1 MIVTM
6 LKNTFIVRTL
16 ALVLFIGMGLISSS
30 FVGDQGHYVDEVSLD
45 EKIAQMILIGVDHRQ
60 ALDPKDTLFKK
71 ILKEKVGGILLFQ
84 RNIQTTNAS
93 AQLKQFVSDMQAQ
106 SKTPL
111 FIAIDEEGGKV
122 HRLKESSGFVA
133 MPSAQWFGQQNNDS
147 ITYAYAQRLAKQ
159 LNGLGINL
167 NFAPVVDLALNPE
180 NPVIAKVNRSYG
192 ASPNL
197 VIEQSAAFIKA
208 HKEQKVITSLKHFP
222 GHGSSTTDSHL
233 GLTDVTRT
241 WKLSE
246 LNPYRQLVSMGLAES
261 VLSSHVVH
269 KGLDTSGL
277 PATLSYQMS
286 TVLLRDSIGFKGVL
300 FSDDM
305 QMAAIKKYYGLEVAI
320 QKAIEAGIDVLVFG
334 NHVTADD
341 QLSAVELHGIVKSL
355 VQKGIVSEE
364 RINLSYQRI
373 MKLKQEYL
381 N

>member
-1 MIVTM
+1 MIEVNF
-6 LKNTFIVRTL
+6 KAPIARFIG
-16 ALVLFIGMGLISSS
+16 LVLFVGLGLISSS
-30 FVGDQGHYVDEVSLD
+30 FTKEPKSYLDTISLD

-71 ILKEKVGGILLFQ
+71 ILKEKVGGIILFQ
-84 RNIQTTNAS
+84 RNIQTTNAA
-93 AQLKQFVSDMQAQ
+93 AQLKQFVADMQAQ

-122 HRLKESSGFVA
+122 HRLKETSGFVS
-133 MPSAQWFGQQNNDS
+133 MPSAQWFGQQQSDS
-147 ITYAYAQRLAKQ
+147 ITYVYARRLAIQ
-159 LNGLGINL
+159 LKGLGINL
-167 NFAPVVDLALNPE
+167 NFAPVVDLAINPE

-192 ASPNL
+192 ADAKL
-197 VIEQSAAFIKA
+197 VITQSAAFIKA

-241 WKLSE
+241 WKQSE
-246 LNPYRQLVSMGLAES
+246 LLPYKRLVEMGLAET

-277 PATLSYQMS
+277 PATLSYTMS
-286 TVLLRDSIGFKGVL
+286 TTLLRDSIGFQGVL

-341 QLSAVELHGIVKSL
+341 QLSAIELHGIIKSL
-355 VQKGIVSEE
+355 VLKGIISEE

-373 MKLKQEYL
+373 MKLKREYL
-381 N
+381 

>member
-1 MIVTM
+1 MIEVNF
-6 LKNTFIVRTL
+6 KAPIARFIG
-16 ALVLFIGMGLISSS
+16 LVLFIGLGLVSSS
-30 FVGDQGHYVDEVSLD
+30 FTREQKNHLDTTSLD

-71 ILKEKVGGILLFQ
+71 ILKEKVGGIILFQ
-84 RNIQTTNAS
+84 RNIQTTNAA
-93 AQLKQFVSDMQAQ
+93 AQLKQFVADMQAQ

-122 HRLKESSGFVA
+122 HRLKETSGFVS
-133 MPSAQWFGQQNNDS
+133 MPSAQWFGQQQSDS
-147 ITYAYAQRLAKQ
+147 ITYVYARRLAIQ
-159 LNGLGINL
+159 LKGLGINL
-167 NFAPVVDLALNPE
+167 NFAPVVDLAINPE

-192 ASPNL
+192 ADAKL
-197 VIEQSAAFIKA
+197 VVTQSAAFIKA

-241 WKLSE
+241 WKQSE
-246 LNPYRQLVSMGLAES
+246 LLPYKRLVEMGLAET

-277 PATLSYQMS
+277 PATLSYTMS
-286 TVLLRDSIGFKGVL
+286 TTLLRDSIGFQGVL

-341 QLSAVELHGIVKSL
+341 QLSAIELHGIIKSL
-355 VQKGIVSEE
+355 VLKGIISEE

-373 MKLKQEYL
+373 MKLKQGYL
-381 N
+381 Y